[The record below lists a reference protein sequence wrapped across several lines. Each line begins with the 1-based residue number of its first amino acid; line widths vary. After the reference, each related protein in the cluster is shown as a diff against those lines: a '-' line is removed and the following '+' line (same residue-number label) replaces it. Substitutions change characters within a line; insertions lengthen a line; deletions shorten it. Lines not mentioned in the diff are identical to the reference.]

1 MAAHC
6 SKLKGHSSINVMKNK
21 TGAPDNLDKN
31 DIKIET
37 IALLSDIA
45 DLSTT
50 LYAERKHS
58 VLILLQGM
66 DGSGKDGITKDV
78 FGAISASFLRYHAFK
93 KPSDEEMAHDFLWRA
108 HNFVP
113 QKGEITIFNRSYYED
128 ILIQYVHGWI
138 DDKRRDVRME
148 AINAFEKLLDADN
161 NTTVLKFF
169 LNIGYEK
176 QEEKLTERVNVRK
189 KQWKHSDADW
199 EERKLWDKY
208 QTAYQY
214 ILDNSKIKWTTVP
227 CDNDWYRNYVVAKEL
242 HKTLTDLNPKYPE
255 LVSKIFKK

>member
-1 MAAHC
+1 
-6 SKLKGHSSINVMKNK
+6 
-21 TGAPDNLDKN
+21 
-31 DIKIET
+31 
-37 IALLSDIA
+37 
-45 DLSTT
+45 
-50 LYAERKHS
+50 
-58 VLILLQGM
+58 
-66 DGSGKDGITKDV
+66 
-78 FGAISASFLRYHAFK
+78 
-93 KPSDEEMAHDFLWRA
+93 
-108 HNFVP
+108 VP

-189 KQWKHSDADW
+189 KQWKHSDGDW